1 MQFMPDDISCMCHR
15 TSAILSAKFTRPKI
29 VMLENT
35 AGNSYAYH
43 IFVGVSYGKCDIK
56 RRLHVLKSCDN

>member
-1 MQFMPDDISCMCHR
+1 MQFMFDGICGMCHR

-35 AGNSYAYH
+35 AGNSYAYP
-43 IFVGVSYGKCDIK
+43 IFVGLSYAKCDIK
-56 RRLHVLKSCDN
+56 RRLHVLKSCDS